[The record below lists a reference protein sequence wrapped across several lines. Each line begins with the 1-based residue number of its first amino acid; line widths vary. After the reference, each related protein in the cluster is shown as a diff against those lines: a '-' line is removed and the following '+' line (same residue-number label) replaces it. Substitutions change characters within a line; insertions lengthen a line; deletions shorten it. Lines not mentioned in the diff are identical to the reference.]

1 MDAANTV
8 GEWIARKMRS
18 QRAYVGQ
25 GRGEGSGNLEAKEMP
40 KTSLAL
46 PIHLGYKEGG
56 ADARSCSVF
65 GQFPITFVVL
75 HTVILRSQKGISLID
90 TAP

>member
-1 MDAANTV
+1 MDREEDEKPTC
-8 GEWIARKMRS
+8 IRRS
-18 QRAYVGQ
+18 RE
-25 GRGEGSGNLEAKEMP
+25 GRGVGKLLEAKEMT
-40 KTSLAL
+40 KASLAL

>member
-1 MDAANTV
+1 
-8 GEWIARKMRS
+8 MRS

-46 PIHLGYKEGG
+46 PIHLGYKEGVPMLAG
-56 ADARSCSVF
+56 IQLPVIFQLPSLSYTQSLYEVKKVF
-65 GQFPITFVVL
+65 SFV
-75 HTVILRSQKGISLID
+75 D
-90 TAP
+90 TPPRLVQY